1 MLGIKEHRNRNQYPV
16 TGGSITGS
24 IYICK
29 YIYGGGIALA
39 VIIRWWGH
47 ACFEIL
53 YGGVSIT
60 IDPHDG
66 ASIGLKRPGA
76 RSDYVL
82 MSHEHFDHN
91 AYRVVLKEGGRYLSM
106 AVGENTLGPFKV
118 RGIQTFHDKERGR
131 RRGRNVAYVIE
142 TPDGLR
148 IFHAG
153 DLGHVLEKDHLR
165 ETGEVHLALLPVGGT
180 FTIDHE
186 EALQV
191 FSSLNA
197 KVMVPMHYW
206 VKGVNLPLNT
216 IDKLVER
223 AKKEYKI
230 YWVDGSEIEVSGK
243 PGSVSIAS
251 KHSCRDEASGKI
263 LERCGI
269 EVEDRAIVILS
280 IG

>member
-1 MLGIKEHRNRNQYPV
+1 MSV
-16 TGGSITGS
+16 TL
-24 IYICK
+24 K
-29 YIYGGGIALA
+29 
-39 VIIRWWGH
+39 WWGH

-53 YGGVSIT
+53 YSGVSIT

-66 ASIGLKRPGA
+66 ASIGLRRPGA
-76 RSDYVL
+76 RSDYVV

-91 AYRVVLKEGGRYLSM
+91 AYGVVLKEGGRYLSM
-106 AVGENTLGPFKV
+106 AVGDNTLGPFRV

-165 ETGEVHLALLPVGGT
+165 EAGEVHIALLPVGGT

-191 FSSLNA
+191 FSSLKA
-197 KVMVPMHYW
+197 KAMIPMHYW

-216 IDKLVER
+216 IDKLAER

-230 YWVDGSEIEVSGK
+230 YWVDDNEIEASKK
-243 PGSVSIAS
+243 PGSVFIAS
-251 KHSCRDEASGKI
+251 KHSCREEASGKI
-263 LERCGI
+263 LDRCEI
-269 EVEDRAIVILS
+269 EATDKAIVILR